1 MNLNKLYIG
10 VMSGT
15 SMDGVDTA
23 LVEIEDNR
31 VRLLARDDYPMPAH
45 IKQTLLS
52 VCTGQDTNLK
62 AIGELD
68 HQLGHLFADAVLQ
81 LLDKSGYSAEQ
92 IRAIGNHGQTVF
104 HQPTGD
110 LPSPPNWVMPTS
122 LQSKL
127 ALIPWQIFVAK
138 TWR

>member
-31 VRLLARDDYPMPAH
+31 VRLLAHDDYPMPAH

-68 HQLGHLFADAVLQ
+68 HQLGHLFADAAV
-81 LLDKSGYSAEQ
+81 SC
-92 IRAIGNHGQTVF
+92 QTVF
-104 HQPTGD
+104 LAATFERATGR
-110 LPSPPNWVMPTS
+110 SASCISTQEKS
-122 LQSKL
+122 
-127 ALIPWQIFVAK
+127 A
-138 TWR
+138 